1 LTVSLRGRT
10 KRIDGMSEP
19 KTTALE
25 TKPDLMPSIAAGGP
39 PAVVTVVL
47 PLEKAG
53 DISDLAE
60 RYRLATAEPHTLV
73 TFGQEA
79 ISSFGAKLDTILS
92 QITNAQSPVLF
103 ELFRT
108 IREGVKDADLK
119 ELEASIREKL
129 KGSFLERLLM
139 AVGLGD
145 PAKRLKAVTDEV
157 RGMLQSKAKSL
168 SDLIKPM
175 EAQIDEESGKL
186 ILEVSRMSTLAEGYR
201 DTIVSLGV
209 FVEAGRRIIADA
221 GRDLERLKQE
231 AVSGDPLK
239 VQEARDFSQKLDIFQ
254 NRVLVLETAYA
265 KAPTDLDS
273 IGIARGAALATLAD
287 TVSSANAEFNDIK
300 SILIRLHAL
309 FQMQSIQ
316 QINAMRRELRASLQQ
331 YGSQVL
337 EDVSVNAV
345 KAAGETRLADA
356 DLVLDTAQR
365 LRAIADKVVAEGERN
380 KERYAAART
389 KLEQARQIVIARPI

>member
-1 LTVSLRGRT
+1 
-10 KRIDGMSEP
+10 MSEP

-129 KGSFLERLLM
+129 KGSFLERLLI
-139 AVGLGD
+139 AIGLGD

-356 DLVLDTAQR
+356 DLVLGTAQR

>member
-1 LTVSLRGRT
+1 
-10 KRIDGMSEP
+10 MSEQ
-19 KTTALE
+19 KTTAIE
-25 TKPDLMPSIAAGGP
+25 TKPDLMPSIVAGGP
-39 PAVVTVVL
+39 PAVVTVKL
-47 PLEKAG
+47 PPEKAG
-53 DISDLAE
+53 DVSDLAE

-79 ISSFGAKLDTILS
+79 ISSFSAKLDTILS

-129 KGSFLERLLM
+129 KGGFLERLLM
-139 AVGLGD
+139 AIGLGD
-145 PAKRLKAVTDEV
+145 PAKRLKSVTDEV

-201 DTIVSLGV
+201 DSIVSLGV
-209 FVEAGRRIIADA
+209 FVEAGRRILADA
-221 GRDLERLKQE
+221 NSELERLKQE
-231 AVSGDPLK
+231 AASGDPLK

-254 NRVLVLETAYA
+254 NRVLVLETSYA

-300 SILIRLHAL
+300 SVLIRLHAL

-356 DLVLDTAQR
+356 ELVLGTAQR
-365 LRAIADKVVAEGERN
+365 LRSIADKVVAEGERN

>member
-1 LTVSLRGRT
+1 
-10 KRIDGMSEP
+10 MSEP

-25 TKPDLMPSIAAGGP
+25 KPDLMPSIAAGGP

-129 KGSFLERLLM
+129 KGSFLERLLI
-139 AVGLGD
+139 AIGLGD

-356 DLVLDTAQR
+356 DLVLGTAQR

>member
-1 LTVSLRGRT
+1 
-10 KRIDGMSEP
+10 MSEP
-19 KTTALE
+19 STPNIATRETSPGLLPALS
-25 TKPDLMPSIAAGGP
+25 TGNL

-47 PLEKAG
+47 PPEKAG
-53 DISDLAE
+53 EVSDLAE
-60 RYRLATAEPHTLV
+60 RFRLATAEPHTLI
-73 TFGQEA
+73 TFGQDA
-79 ISSFGAKLDTILS
+79 IGGFGAKLDAILS

-108 IREGVKDADLK
+108 IRDGVNGADLQG
-119 ELEASIREKL
+119 LEASIREKL

-145 PAKRLKAVTDEV
+145 PAKRLKTVTDEI

-168 SDLIKPM
+168 GDLVRPM
-175 EAQIDEESGKL
+175 EAQIQEESGKL
-186 ILEVSRMSTLAEGYR
+186 ILEVSRMSTLAQGYR

-209 FVEAGRRIIADA
+209 FVEAGRRILSDA
-221 GRDLERLKQE
+221 GHELDRLTQE
-231 AVSGDPLK
+231 AASGDPLK

-265 KAPTDLDS
+265 KAPADLDS

-287 TVSSANAEFNDIK
+287 TVTSANAEFNDIK

-316 QINAMRRELRASLQQ
+316 QMNAMRRELRASLQQ
-331 YGSQVL
+331 YGLQVL

-345 KAAGETRLADA
+345 KASGETRLADA
-356 DLVLDTAQR
+356 DLVLGTAQR

-380 KERYAAART
+380 KQRYAEARV
-389 KLEQARQIVIARPI
+389 KLEQARQIVTNRPI

>member
-1 LTVSLRGRT
+1 
-10 KRIDGMSEP
+10 MSES

-25 TKPDLMPSIAAGGP
+25 TKPDLMPAIAAGGL

-47 PLEKAG
+47 PPEKAG
-53 DISDLAE
+53 DVTDLAE
-60 RYRLATAEPHTLV
+60 RYRLATAEPHTLI

-79 ISSFGAKLDTILS
+79 VGSFGAKLDTILS

-129 KGSFLERLLM
+129 KGSFLERLLITI
-139 AVGLGD
+139 GLGD

-168 SDLIKPM
+168 GDLIKPM

-209 FVEAGRRIIADA
+209 FVEAGRRILADA
-221 GRDLERLKQE
+221 SGELERLKQQ
-231 AVSGDPLK
+231 AASGDPLK

-287 TVSSANAEFNDIK
+287 TVTSANAEFNDIK

-316 QINAMRRELRASLQQ
+316 QINAMRRDLRASLQQ

-356 DLVLDTAQR
+356 DLVLGTAQR

>member
-1 LTVSLRGRT
+1 
-10 KRIDGMSEP
+10 MSEP
-19 KTTALE
+19 NASETKTLE
-25 TKPDLMPSIAAGGP
+25 TSPGLMPALSTGGL

-47 PLEKAG
+47 PPAKAG
-53 DISDLAE
+53 EVVDLAE
-60 RYRLATAEPHTLV
+60 RYRLATVEPQNLI

-79 ISSFGAKLDTILS
+79 IGGFGAKLDAILS

-108 IREGVKDADLK
+108 IRDGINDADLK
-119 ELEASIREKL
+119 GLEASIREKL
-129 KGSFLERLLM
+129 KGNFLERLLM

-145 PAKRLKAVTDEV
+145 PARRLKTVTDEV

-168 SDLIKPM
+168 GDLVRPM
-175 EAQIDEESGKL
+175 EAEIAEESGKL

-201 DTIVSLGV
+201 DTMVSLGV
-209 FVEAGRRIIADA
+209 FVEAGRRILADA
-221 GRDLERLKQE
+221 GRELDRLAQE
-231 AVSGDPLK
+231 AASGDPLK

-265 KAPTDLDS
+265 KAPADLDS

-287 TVSSANAEFNDIK
+287 TVTSANAEFNDIK

-316 QINAMRRELRASLQQ
+316 QMNAMRRELRASLQQ

-337 EDVSVNAV
+337 EDVSVNSV

-356 DLVLDTAQR
+356 DLVLGTAQR
-365 LRAIADKVVAEGERN
+365 LRDIADKVVAEGERN

-389 KLEQARQIVIARPI
+389 KLEQARQIVTDRPI

>member
-1 LTVSLRGRT
+1 
-10 KRIDGMSEP
+10 MSEP
-19 KTTALE
+19 STPNTATREMSPRL
-25 TKPDLMPSIAAGGP
+25 TPTLSTGNL

-47 PLEKAG
+47 PPEKAG
-53 DISDLAE
+53 EVSDLAE
-60 RYRLATAEPHTLV
+60 RFRLATVEPHGLI

-79 ISSFGAKLDTILS
+79 IGGFGAKLDAILS

-108 IREGVKDADLK
+108 IRDGVNDADLK
-119 ELEASIREKL
+119 GLEASIREKL

-168 SDLIKPM
+168 GDLVRPM
-175 EAQIDEESGKL
+175 EVQIEEESGKL
-186 ILEVSRMSTLAEGYR
+186 ILDVSRMSTLAQGYR

-209 FVEAGRRIIADA
+209 FVEAGRRIVADA
-221 GRDLERLKQE
+221 GRELDRLTKE
-231 AVSGDPLK
+231 AASGDPLR

-265 KAPTDLDS
+265 KAPADLDS

-287 TVSSANAEFNDIK
+287 TVTSANAEFNDIK
-300 SILIRLHAL
+300 SVLIRLHAL
-309 FQMQSIQ
+309 FQMQ
-316 QINAMRRELRASLQQ
+316 
-331 YGSQVL
+331 
-337 EDVSVNAV
+337 
-345 KAAGETRLADA
+345 
-356 DLVLDTAQR
+356 
-365 LRAIADKVVAEGERN
+365 
-380 KERYAAART
+380 
-389 KLEQARQIVIARPI
+389 

>member
-1 LTVSLRGRT
+1 
-10 KRIDGMSEP
+10 
-19 KTTALE
+19 
-25 TKPDLMPSIAAGGP
+25 
-39 PAVVTVVL
+39 
-47 PLEKAG
+47 
-53 DISDLAE
+53 
-60 RYRLATAEPHTLV
+60 
-73 TFGQEA
+73 
-79 ISSFGAKLDTILS
+79 
-92 QITNAQSPVLF
+92 
-103 ELFRT
+103 
-108 IREGVKDADLK
+108 
-119 ELEASIREKL
+119 
-129 KGSFLERLLM
+129 
-139 AVGLGD
+139 
-145 PAKRLKAVTDEV
+145 
-157 RGMLQSKAKSL
+157 MLQSKAKSL
-168 SDLIKPM
+168 GDLIKPM

-209 FVEAGRRIIADA
+209 FVEAGRHILADA
-221 GRDLERLKQE
+221 MRELERLKQE

-239 VQEARDFSQKLDIFQ
+239 IQEARDFSQKLDIFQ

-273 IGIARGAALATLAD
+273 IGIARGAALATLSD
-287 TVSSANAEFNDIK
+287 TVTSANAEFNDIK

-316 QINAMRRELRASLQQ
+316 QINAMRRELRTSLQQ

-356 DLVLDTAQR
+356 DLVLGTAQR

-389 KLEQARQIVIARPI
+389 KLEQARQIVTARPI

>member
-1 LTVSLRGRT
+1 
-10 KRIDGMSEP
+10 MSEP
-19 KTTALE
+19 STSNTTTLDASR
-25 TKPDLMPSIAAGGP
+25 PGLMPALSTGNL

-47 PLEKAG
+47 PPEKVG
-53 DISDLAE
+53 EVSDLAE
-60 RYRLATAEPHTLV
+60 RFRLATAEPHTLI
-73 TFGQEA
+73 TFGQDA
-79 ISSFGAKLDTILS
+79 IGSFGAKLDAILS

-108 IREGVKDADLK
+108 IRDGVNGADLK
-119 ELEASIREKL
+119 GLEASIREKL

-145 PAKRLKAVTDEV
+145 PAKRLKTVTDEV

-168 SDLIKPM
+168 GDLVRPM
-175 EAQIDEESGKL
+175 EAQIEEESGKL
-186 ILEVSRMSTLAEGYR
+186 ILEVSRMSTLAQGYR
-201 DTIVSLGV
+201 DTIMSLGV
-209 FVEAGRRIIADA
+209 FVEAGRRILSDA
-221 GRDLERLKQE
+221 GRELDRLREE
-231 AVSGDPLK
+231 ATSGDPLK

-265 KAPTDLDS
+265 KAPADLDS

-287 TVSSANAEFNDIK
+287 TVTSANAEFNDIK

-316 QINAMRRELRASLQQ
+316 QMNAMRRELRASLQQ

-356 DLVLDTAQR
+356 DLVLGTAQR

-380 KERYAAART
+380 KERYAEARA
-389 KLEQARQIVIARPI
+389 KLEQARQIVTDRPI

>member
-1 LTVSLRGRT
+1 
-10 KRIDGMSEP
+10 MSEP

-129 KGSFLERLLM
+129 KGSFLERLLI
-139 AVGLGD
+139 AIGLGD

-186 ILEVSRMSTLAEGYR
+186 ILEVSRMSTLAKGYR

-356 DLVLDTAQR
+356 DLVLGTAQR

>member
-1 LTVSLRGRT
+1 
-10 KRIDGMSEP
+10 MSEP

-25 TKPDLMPSIAAGGP
+25 AKTDLMPSVAAGGP
-39 PAVVTVVL
+39 PAIVTVVL
-47 PLEKAG
+47 PPEKAG
-53 DISDLAE
+53 DVSDLAE
-60 RYRLATAEPHTLV
+60 RYRLATAEPHTLI

-79 ISSFGAKLDTILS
+79 IGSFGAKLDTILS

-129 KGSFLERLLM
+129 KGGFFERLLM
-139 AVGLGD
+139 AIGLGD
-145 PAKRLKAVTDEV
+145 PAKRLKTVTDEV

-168 SDLIKPM
+168 GDLIKPM

-209 FVEAGRRIIADA
+209 FVEAGRHILADA
-221 GRDLERLKQE
+221 MRELERLKQE

-287 TVSSANAEFNDIK
+287 TVTSANAEFNDIK

-356 DLVLDTAQR
+356 DLVLGTAQR

-389 KLEQARQIVIARPI
+389 KLEQARQIVTARPI

>member
-1 LTVSLRGRT
+1 
-10 KRIDGMSEP
+10 
-19 KTTALE
+19 
-25 TKPDLMPSIAAGGP
+25 MPTLSTGNL

-47 PLEKAG
+47 PPEKAG
-53 DISDLAE
+53 EVSDLAE
-60 RYRLATAEPHTLV
+60 RFRLATVEPHGLI

-79 ISSFGAKLDTILS
+79 IGGFGAKLDAILS

-108 IREGVKDADLK
+108 IRDGVNDADLK
-119 ELEASIREKL
+119 GLEASIR
-129 KGSFLERLLM
+129 
-139 AVGLGD
+139 
-145 PAKRLKAVTDEV
+145 
-157 RGMLQSKAKSL
+157 
-168 SDLIKPM
+168 PM
-175 EAQIDEESGKL
+175 EVQIEEESGKL
-186 ILEVSRMSTLAEGYR
+186 ILEVSRMSTLAQGYR

-209 FVEAGRRIIADA
+209 FVEAGRRIVADA
-221 GRDLERLKQE
+221 GRELDRLTKE
-231 AVSGDPLK
+231 AASGDPLK

-265 KAPTDLDS
+265 KAPADLDS

-287 TVSSANAEFNDIK
+287 TVTSANAEFNDIK

-316 QINAMRRELRASLQQ
+316 QMNAMRRELRASLQQ

-356 DLVLDTAQR
+356 DLVLSTAQR
-365 LRAIADKVVAEGERN
+365 LRDIADKVVAEGERN
-380 KERYAAART
+380 KERYAAARV
-389 KLEQARQIVIARPI
+389 KLEQARQIVTDRPI

>member
-1 LTVSLRGRT
+1 
-10 KRIDGMSEP
+10 MSES

-25 TKPDLMPSIAAGGP
+25 TKPDLMPAIVAGGL

-47 PLEKAG
+47 PPEKAG
-53 DISDLAE
+53 DVTDLAE
-60 RYRLATAEPHTLV
+60 RYRLTTAEPHTLI

-79 ISSFGAKLDTILS
+79 IGSFGAKLDTILS

-139 AVGLGD
+139 AIGLGD

-168 SDLIKPM
+168 GDLIKPM

-209 FVEAGRRIIADA
+209 FVEAGRRILADA
-221 GRDLERLKQE
+221 SRELERRKQE
-231 AVSGDPLK
+231 AASGDPLK

-287 TVSSANAEFNDIK
+287 TVTSANAEFNDIK

-316 QINAMRRELRASLQQ
+316 QINAMRRDLRASLQQ

-356 DLVLDTAQR
+356 DLVLGTAQR

-380 KERYAAART
+380 KERYAAARI

>member
-1 LTVSLRGRT
+1 
-10 KRIDGMSEP
+10 MSEP

-25 TKPDLMPSIAAGGP
+25 KPDLMPSIAAGGP

-129 KGSFLERLLM
+129 KGSFLERLLI
-139 AVGLGD
+139 AIGLGD

-186 ILEVSRMSTLAEGYR
+186 ILEVSRMSTLAKGYR

-356 DLVLDTAQR
+356 DLVLGTAQR

>member
-1 LTVSLRGRT
+1 
-10 KRIDGMSEP
+10 M
-19 KTTALE
+19 
-25 TKPDLMPSIAAGGP
+25 
-39 PAVVTVVL
+39 
-47 PLEKAG
+47 
-53 DISDLAE
+53 
-60 RYRLATAEPHTLV
+60 ATAEPHTLV

-129 KGSFLERLLM
+129 KGSFLERLLI
-139 AVGLGD
+139 AIGLGD

-356 DLVLDTAQR
+356 DLVLGTAQR